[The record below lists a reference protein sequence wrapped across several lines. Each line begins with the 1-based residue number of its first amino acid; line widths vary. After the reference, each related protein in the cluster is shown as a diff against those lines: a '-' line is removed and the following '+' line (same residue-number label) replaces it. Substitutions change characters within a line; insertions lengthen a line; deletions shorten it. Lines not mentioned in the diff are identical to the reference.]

1 MIDVLNLYNK
11 VFIVVKPGFLKLS
24 QVIINELTKV
34 GFDVVK
40 TRPKLLKL
48 SEAQRLYRV
57 HQKEDFYKSL
67 CKYMSSDVSIGMLF
81 QFSGE
86 PNEAFER
93 LKKVKDKIRE
103 KYSESD
109 MRNVMHSSENYTE
122 MQKEARIYF

>member
-11 VFIVVKPGFLKLS
+11 VFVVVKPGFLKLS

-34 GFDVVK
+34 GFSVVK

-57 HQKEDFYKSL
+57 HQKEDFYKPL
-67 CKYMSSDVSIGMLF
+67 CKYMSSDISIGMLF

-86 PNEAFER
+86 HNEVFTR
-93 LKKVKDKIRE
+93 LQKVKEQIRD